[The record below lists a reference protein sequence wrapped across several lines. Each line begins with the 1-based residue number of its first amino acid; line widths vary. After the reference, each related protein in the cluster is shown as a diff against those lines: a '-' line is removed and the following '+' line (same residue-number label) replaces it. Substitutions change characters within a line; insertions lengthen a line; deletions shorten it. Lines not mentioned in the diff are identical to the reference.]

1 VNKAFDKVRLFAERH
16 GMLDGAGGVVVAVSG
31 GPDSVAL
38 LDMMVRLVTRL
49 GGSGSAVREEHGAPV
64 IGKKPQL
71 RYTHGADP
79 QPSTLTRHL
88 HVAHLNH
95 KLRAGEADDDAQFV
109 QRLAERLALPVTVA
123 EVDVRAAAEGSGRGI
138 EEVARET
145 RYSFLRRVAVEHG
158 CDRIATGHTMSDQAE
173 TFLMRLARGAGL
185 RGLAAMRPVS
195 EVPVFRQ
202 EKAEDR
208 RQKADNESLTFAFP
222 PLPSVLLI
230 RPLLSLTREEVEEYC
245 RELQLEF
252 CTDAT
257 NLSHDYTRNRVRH
270 EVLPALLEI
279 NPRVVES
286 IARTA
291 EIIANDQ
298 DALDFIAKALLDK
311 ARETSPG
318 AEDKHEEDSRNR
330 EAAYRVEALVDQ
342 PAGLRGRM
350 LIEAINRQRLALRS
364 ERQDSLASEIDSS
377 HIAAVEGLLGPE
389 MSGKRITLPDGLEV
403 WREFDHLVF
412 RTNTG
417 IDRKPVPYEVEISVD
432 HPLIEAG
439 GLQITLEW
447 QSSAAMEGA
456 LNQAKRLKKLVGN
469 DWMMAALD
477 RSLLPDRLIVRPRR
491 KGERAHVAGQQGT
504 KKLKKL
510 MIDHRIP
517 PSVRALWPVVTTP
530 DARYVWSPGLPPAVE
545 FAASDETLGL
555 AILRASGA

>member
-16 GMLDGAGGVVVAVSG
+16 GMLEGAGGIVVAVSG

-38 LDMMVRLVTRL
+38 LDIIVRLAARIE
-49 GGSGSAVREEHGAPV
+49 GAGSAVREEQGAPLV
-64 IGKKPQL
+64 GRTRLP
-71 RYTHGADP
+71 YTHGAEP
-79 QPSTLTRHL
+79 QALTLNRHL

-95 KLRAGEADDDAQFV
+95 KLRADEADDDAKFV
-109 QRLAERLALPVTVA
+109 RRLAERLALPVTVA

-158 CDRIATGHTMSDQAE
+158 CDCIATGHTMSDQAE

-202 EKAEDR
+202 EEAEFR
-208 RQKADNESLTFAFP
+208 KQKADDESP
-222 PLPSVLLI
+222 PSASRLSPSVLLI

-257 NLSHDYTRNRVRH
+257 NLSPDYTRNRVRR
-270 EVLPALLEI
+270 EVLPVLREI

-291 EIIANDQ
+291 EIIAGDQ
-298 DALDFIAKALLDK
+298 DALDFIANALLDK
-311 ARETSPG
+311 ARQTSPG
-318 AEDKHEEDSRNR
+318 AEDNHEEDSLNR
-330 EAAYRVEALVDQ
+330 AAAYRVEALVDQ

-364 ERQDSLASEIDSS
+364 ERRDSLASEIDSS

-412 RTNTG
+412 RSSTVV
-417 IDRKPVPYEVEISVD
+417 DRKPAPYEVEISVD

-456 LNQAKRLKKLVGN
+456 LDQAKRLKRLVGN

-491 KGERAHVAGQQGT
+491 KGERAHVAGQRGT

-517 PSVRALWPVVTTP
+517 SSARALWPVVTTP
-530 DARYVWSPGLPPAVE
+530 DARYVWSPGLPPSVE